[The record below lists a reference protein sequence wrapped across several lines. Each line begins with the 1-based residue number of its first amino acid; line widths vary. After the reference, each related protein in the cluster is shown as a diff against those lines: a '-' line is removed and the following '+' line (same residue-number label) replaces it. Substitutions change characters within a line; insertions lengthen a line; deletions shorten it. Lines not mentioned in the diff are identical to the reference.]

1 MKTLFLNF
9 FLLFFMISGCVKKN
23 ASTEMTMCAPK
34 VNDKEWYTSN
44 LKAPLFE
51 GLEGIAFVI
60 TTQNSEVQRYFNQGL
75 MLVYGFNHAE
85 AARSFYEATRL
96 DPNCAMAFWGYAYV
110 LGPNYNAGMEDDNY
124 ERAFHAVAQAQ
135 KLSKNTTPK
144 EISLIKAL
152 AARYSEKPPA
162 DRASLDMAYA
172 AEMKKVYAQF
182 PSDPDIGALFA
193 ESLMNLHPWDLFD
206 KETKVA
212 KAWTPEI
219 IDILEGLIQAHPKH
233 PGAHHMYIHAME
245 SSANPEKALP
255 SANLLDFLVPGS
267 GHLVHMPSHIYINTG
282 DYYLG
287 TLSNLRAVKVDS
299 VYTSACHAQG
309 AYPLAYY
316 PHNYHF
322 LTATAALG
330 GMSKLSW
337 NSAKVLQK
345 NTQKDIMREP
355 DWGTLQHFYTIPFYI
370 AVKFSLWDEMF
381 AIPQPE
387 NDLVYPSVIWHYATG
402 MAHLGKGDVANAQKE
417 LDKLKLLLTHN
428 SKMLEDM
435 SIWGMNTM
443 IDLVQIASKVLEG
456 EIAAKRNR
464 LDASIALLKEAIVI
478 EDQLNYNEPPDW
490 FFSVRHN
497 LGAILIKAGKYADA
511 ESVYREDLETWK
523 KNGWALI
530 GLHHALKNQSKDEE
544 AAVVKTAFDEAWK
557 HADIEINSSSS
568 MGH

>member
-1 MKTLFLNF
+1 M
-9 FLLFFMISGCVKKN
+9 
-23 ASTEMTMCAPK
+23 
-34 VNDKEWYTSN
+34 
-44 LKAPLFE
+44 
-51 GLEGIAFVI
+51 
-60 TTQNSEVQRYFNQGL
+60 
-75 MLVYGFNHAE
+75 
-85 AARSFYEATRL
+85 
-96 DPNCAMAFWGYAYV
+96 
-110 LGPNYNAGMEDDNY
+110 
-124 ERAFHAVAQAQ
+124 
-135 KLSKNTTPK
+135 
-144 EISLIKAL
+144 
-152 AARYSEKPPA
+152 
-162 DRASLDMAYA
+162 
-172 AEMKKVYAQF
+172 
-182 PSDPDIGALFA
+182 
-193 ESLMNLHPWDLFD
+193 
-206 KETKVA
+206 
-212 KAWTPEI
+212 
-219 IDILEGLIQAHPKH
+219 
-233 PGAHHMYIHAME
+233 
-245 SSANPEKALP
+245 P

-456 EIAAKRNR
+456 EIGAKRNR